1 MIIGGGEGG
10 EGGVGRGREGNEG
23 VGKTRFGREE
33 KWILEFSTTFTGK
46 TSIG

>member
-1 MIIGGGEGG
+1 MRE
-10 EGGVGRGREGNEG
+10 REGKKG
-23 VGKTRFGREE
+23 AGQSQFGRRE